1 MGLLDY
7 IWGDTEDQKEA
18 RLAATPFKTKHR
30 RCTDL
35 GCLFLYL
42 TSLLGWIAVAVV
54 GFMEGDPQKIL
65 YPTDSAGNVCGVG
78 AHAGKPMMFMF
89 DITRCAGIGKAL
101 EGCPTP
107 SICVHHCPDLD
118 WSYKEGKLEEVRQFC
133 YGMTDRQW
141 ETETM
146 EKLVQMRI
154 CPAYLVK
161 QKPLF
166 DRCLP
171 SFVNGNGDNV
181 TTSSLFS
188 EIEDGRPLVNSVHDG
203 LHSNYTFNFSQESDL
218 ITSINGFV
226 KKLIITDNENTTT
239 DRKKRT
245 VDVDELNTDIF
256 FNEDAQTEYNEV
268 DFNMTDFAYNV
279 DNTTKRDLTDVFD
292 LDTLREGVEQLKK
305 ILDLKTLSERLL
317 WDLSLYWWILLLFL
331 FLAFVLSFL
340 WIGELTSPDIRH

>member
-1 MGLLDY
+1 M
-7 IWGDTEDQKEA
+7 
-18 RLAATPFKTKHR
+18 
-30 RCTDL
+30 
-35 GCLFLYL
+35 
-42 TSLLGWIAVAVV
+42 
-54 GFMEGDPQKIL
+54 
-65 YPTDSAGNVCGVG
+65 
-78 AHAGKPMMFMF
+78 
-89 DITRCAGIGKAL
+89 
-101 EGCPTP
+101 
-107 SICVHHCPDLD
+107 
-118 WSYKEGKLEEVRQFC
+118 
-133 YGMTDRQW
+133 
-141 ETETM
+141 
-146 EKLVQMRI
+146 
-154 CPAYLVK
+154 
-161 QKPLF
+161 
-166 DRCLP
+166 
-171 SFVNGNGDNV
+171 
-181 TTSSLFS
+181 
-188 EIEDGRPLVNSVHDG
+188 
-203 LHSNYTFNFSQESDL
+203 

-245 VDVDELNTDIF
+245 VDVDELNSDIF